1 MRKKQIGS
9 LNNENMVNLTLKI
22 LKLVFSVMKYSDE
35 IEKRVM
41 EGVLYY
47 IYMNLSSLS
56 HVVQSWLV
64 IILRML
70 LGERRK

>member
-9 LNNENMVNLTLKI
+9 LNNGNMVNLTLKI